1 MNENVKN
8 HIKRSPAEIIF
19 SVFNYTF
26 IAALMFVMI
35 YPLWYVLMASFSDA
49 VELSSFSGFLF
60 KPLGFS
66 TDAYRLMMKNPMI
79 LRGYGNTLFVLV
91 TGLVVNMIMTCLGA
105 YFTSRKDVMFC
116 RSITLLI
123 IFTMYFSGGMIP
135 FYMTVKELGLENS
148 LFSLVIPGA
157 VNTFNLIVLRTAFAS
172 VPPALEESARL
183 DGAGHW
189 RIMVQIVLP
198 LCKASL
204 SVVALYYAVQH
215 WNAWFNAMLFLKDRE
230 LFPLQLV
237 LREIL
242 IQNDTSS
249 MTQMVD
255 AGNSSFIGETVKY
268 AVIIVSVVPIL
279 CVYPFIQKYFE
290 KGVMIGAVKG

>member
-1 MNENVKN
+1 MNENAKN

-79 LRGYGNTLFVLV
+79 LRGYGNTLFVLA
-91 TGLVVNMIMTCLGA
+91 TGLAVNMVMTCLGA
-105 YFTSRKDVMFC
+105 YFTSRRDVMFC

-148 LFSLVIPGA
+148 LFSLVLPGA

-268 AVIIVSVVPIL
+268 AVIIVSVLPIL
-279 CVYPFIQKYFE
+279 CIYPFIQKYFE

>member
-1 MNENVKN
+1 MRKS
-8 HIKRSPAEIIF
+8 KGKIIF
-19 SVFNYTF
+19 DIFN
-26 IAALMFVMI
+26 
-35 YPLWYVLMASFSDA
+35 YVLMIMLVIITIYPFLYVIFASFSDPA
-49 VELSSFSGFLF
+49 ELIKLNGILLR
-60 KPLGFS
+60 PAGFS
-66 TDAYRLMMKNPMI
+66 LEGYKAVISNKEIFTGYMNTIFYVVVGTSCSVFFTILTAYPLSKKNLKYGRYVMLM
-79 LRGYGNTLFVLV
+79 
-91 TGLVVNMIMTCLGA
+91 
-105 YFTSRKDVMFC
+105 
-116 RSITLLI
+116 I
-123 IFTMYFSGGMIP
+123 IFTMFFSGGMIP
-135 FYMTVKELGLENS
+135 FYMTVKGLGLENS
-148 LFSLVIPGA
+148 LFSLIIPGA

-172 VPPALEESARL
+172 IPPALEESARL

-189 RIMVQIVLP
+189 RIMAQIVIP
-198 LCKASL
+198 LSKASL

>member
-1 MNENVKN
+1 MNENAKK

-79 LRGYGNTLFVLV
+79 LRGYGNTLFVLAA
-91 TGLVVNMIMTCLGA
+91 GLAVNMVMTCLGA
-105 YFTSRKDVMFC
+105 YFTSRRDVMFC

-268 AVIIVSVVPIL
+268 AVIIVSVLPIL
-279 CVYPFIQKYFE
+279 CIYPFIQKYFE

>member
-1 MNENVKN
+1 MNENAKK

-91 TGLVVNMIMTCLGA
+91 TGLAVNMVMTCLGA
-105 YFTSRKDVMFC
+105 YFTSRRDVMFC

-148 LFSLVIPGA
+148 LFSLVLPGA

-268 AVIIVSVVPIL
+268 AVIIVSVLPIL
-279 CVYPFIQKYFE
+279 CIYPFIQKYFE

>member
-1 MNENVKN
+1 MNKNINN
-8 HIKRSPAEIIF
+8 HIKTSPAEIIF

-49 VELSSFSGFLF
+49 IELSSFSGFLF
-60 KPLGFS
+60 KPLKFS
-66 TDAYRLMMKNPMI
+66 TAAYRLMMKNPMI

-91 TGLVVNMIMTCLGA
+91 VGLAINMVMTCMGA

-116 RSITLLI
+116 RTITLLI

-135 FYMTVKELGLENS
+135 FYMTVKGLGLENS
-148 LFSLVIPGA
+148 LFSLIIPGA

-172 VPPALEESARL
+172 IPPALEESARL

-189 RIMVQIVLP
+189 RIMAQIVIP
-198 LCKASL
+198 LSKASL
-204 SVVALYYAVQH
+204 SVIALYYAVQH

-279 CVYPFIQKYFE
+279 CIYPFIQKYFE

>member
-1 MNENVKN
+1 MV
-8 HIKRSPAEIIF
+8 
-19 SVFNYTF
+19 
-26 IAALMFVMI
+26 
-35 YPLWYVLMASFSDA
+35 
-49 VELSSFSGFLF
+49 
-60 KPLGFS
+60 
-66 TDAYRLMMKNPMI
+66 
-79 LRGYGNTLFVLV
+79 
-91 TGLVVNMIMTCLGA
+91 MTCMGA

-116 RSITLLI
+116 HTITLLI

-135 FYMTVKELGLENS
+135 FYMTVKGLGLENS
-148 LFSLVIPGA
+148 LFSLIIPGA
-157 VNTFNLIVLRTAFAS
+157 ISTFNLIVLRTAFAS
-172 VPPALEESARL
+172 IPPALEESARL

-189 RIMVQIVLP
+189 RILIQIVIP
-198 LCKASL
+198 LSKASL

-279 CVYPFIQKYFE
+279 CIYPFIQKYFE

>member
-79 LRGYGNTLFVLV
+79 LRGYGNTLFVLA
-91 TGLVVNMIMTCLGA
+91 TGLAVNMVMTCLGA
-105 YFTSRKDVMFC
+105 YFTSRRDVMFC

-268 AVIIVSVVPIL
+268 AVIIVSVLPIL
-279 CVYPFIQKYFE
+279 CIYPFIQKYFE

>member
-1 MNENVKN
+1 MKKN
-8 HIKRSPAEIIF
+8 SNNLIKRSLSERIF
-19 SVFNYTF
+19 SVGNYIF
-26 IAALMFVMI
+26 MVAMMFVMV

-66 TDAYRLMMKNPMI
+66 TEAYRLMMKNPMI
-79 LRGYGNTLFVLV
+79 LKGYGNTLFILV
-91 TGLVVNMIMTCLGA
+91 VGLIVNMIMTCLGA
-105 YFTSRKDVMFC
+105 YFTSRKGVMLA
-116 RSITLLI
+116 RPITLMI

-135 FYMTVKELGLENS
+135 FYMTVKQLGLENS
-148 LFSLVIPGA
+148 LFSVIIPGA
-157 VNTFNLIVLRTAFAS
+157 IATFNLIVLRTAFAS
-172 VPPALEESARL
+172 VPEALEESARL

-189 RIMVQIVLP
+189 RIMVQIIVP
-198 LCKASL
+198 LSKASL

-215 WNAWFNAMLFLKDRE
+215 WNAWFNAMLFLNDRE
-230 LFPLQLV
+230 KFPLQLV

-249 MTQMVD
+249 MTQMVE
-255 AGNSSFIGETVKY
+255 AGDSSFIGETVKY

-279 CVYPFIQKYFE
+279 CIYPFIQKYFE

>member
-1 MNENVKN
+1 MNENAKN

-79 LRGYGNTLFVLV
+79 LRGYGNTLFVLA
-91 TGLVVNMIMTCLGA
+91 TGLAVNMVMTCLGA
-105 YFTSRKDVMFC
+105 YFTSRRDVMFC

-198 LCKASL
+198 LSKASL

-268 AVIIVSVVPIL
+268 AVIIVSVLPIL
-279 CVYPFIQKYFE
+279 CIYPFIQKYFE